1 MVYASIGDIFSFTSD
16 TGTKDFIILAQ
27 VAPFMVAAVS
37 LTEGNRWCEAV
48 KVEHP
53 LYVTPE
59 EVSQIMGHHKG
70 SDHAGFRLHMPE
82 EVFTALNDAAK
93 GTDKSTAFKF

>member
-1 MVYASIGDIFSFTSD
+1 MGYASIGDIFSFTSD
-16 TGTKDFIILAQ
+16 RGTKDFIILAQ

-37 LTEGNRWCEAV
+37 LIDGNRWCEAV

-53 LYVTPE
+53 EYITPE
-59 EVSQIMGHHKG
+59 EVSQIMGHHQG
-70 SDHAGFRLHMPE
+70 SNHAGFRLHMPE